1 MQKKV
6 FDEQSFATKANLQ
19 ADLDIRDESKNNAFY
34 FIDSIVDRVR
44 DADKTDIISGMATAA
59 IDNYGQVDGEYMRA
73 LVAES
78 QNKILFEPHDIRVR
92 AEIETEVA

>member
-1 MQKKV
+1 MQKV
-6 FDEQSFATKANLQ
+6 
-19 ADLDIRDESKNNAFY
+19 
-34 FIDSIVDRVR
+34 
-44 DADKTDIISGMATAA
+44 

-78 QNKILFEPHDIRVR
+78 QNKILFEPHDIRIR